1 MIVVP
6 AVVAR
11 RGVNAGIVRAGIG
24 GGMRVRG
31 RRVGRRGTLRRILGV
46 GLGGGGGGRRL
57 LRKGLRGGRRGQRG
71 LDAFPCLL
79 MERLRC

>member
-6 AVVAR
+6 AGVAP
-11 RGVNAGIVRAGIG
+11 RGGSEGTVRAGIE
-24 GGMRVRG
+24 GGMRVMG
-31 RRVGRRGTLRRILGV
+31 RREGRRGILRRTLGA

-57 LRKGLRGGRRGQRG
+57 LRKGVRGGRRGQRG